1 MLRSVLVV
9 AMAAAAGAFSVQ
21 HASRLPISSRQHLVS
36 RSAFARNLR
45 AQEQRLQ
52 GECES
57 SYTQRLQA
65 SAISRDFV
73 KILAPVIPTGVVL
86 GQIAFPIQEVM
97 AANAEYGLLEG
108 KAAALIHPLVMGF
121 LYVFTLY
128 TGYLGLQWRKIRE
141 VGDELKP
148 LQEEQKALQ
157 AQVDALKAQEQSTAS
172 VDSKLREVSTKVA
185 ELTEQ
190 RKQLVSGNFRDK
202 HWASASLL
210 LASGVT
216 ISIEGAFDTY
226 LRAGKLFPGPHLF
239 AGAGIT
245 VLWAIA
251 ASLVPAMQKG
261 DSNARSAHI
270 AINAVILGLFTW
282 QLPTGF
288 KILDFIWNKT
298 PWVPVAEAL
307 AK

>member
-1 MLRSVLVV
+1 MGFKAQLR
-9 AMAAAAGAFSVQ
+9 
-21 HASRLPISSRQHLVS
+21 RE
-36 RSAFARNLR
+36 N
-45 AQEQRLQ
+45 
-52 GECES
+52 GETQDE
-57 SYTQRLQA
+57 YTSRLQA
-65 SAISRDFV
+65 SSLSRDLWN
-73 KILAPVIPTGVVL
+73 ILRPAVPAGAL
-86 GQIAFPIQEVM
+86 LSQIAFPVQDAL
-97 AANAEYGLLEG
+97 AANAEYGILEG

-128 TGYLGLQWRKIRE
+128 TGYLGLQWRKVRE
-141 VGDELKP
+141 VGDALKP

-157 AQVDALKAQEQSTAS
+157 AKIEALTQQEQSTAA
-172 VDSKLREVSTKVA
+172 VDAQLREVSGKIA
-185 ELTEQ
+185 ELTDQ

-202 HWASASLL
+202 HWMSASLL

-216 ISIEGAFDTY
+216 ISVEGAFDTY

-251 ASLVPAMQKG
+251 ASLVPQMQKG
-261 DSNARSAHI
+261 DATARSAHI

-282 QLPTGF
+282 QLPTGW